1 MSVPHLQALMEMKK
15 HRKLTQNKKSKR
27 KQNIVR
33 KAQEL
38 AEIANL
44 KIAIIIYD
52 PEQNVL

>member
-1 MSVPHLQALMEMKK
+1 MSVPHLQALIEMKK